1 MESVPPAQETWP
13 TMAKNVFATL
23 ASPRSESDANNHAS
37 QINWLMKTEFATHAQ
52 STKSSPTENVP
63 AEPTTSEMP
72 VLEDANFHVEPIN
85 LPTKEDAPNAHWTF
99 NTDLKS
105 VDVPAL
111 MDSIST
117 TTEFVKR
124 SSWPQ
129 SHAMLDFSL
138 TAARDALPVQ
148 LAARPVQAP
157 LSVLHVS
164 KMASQSSEEPVKL
177 NAVMDLSPEPNNAM
191 IRTPPET
198 MVAQLPA
205 PSNLCGPAL
214 ANHQSVPTTVQLFAE
229 TEELRREK
237 NAMMETLSMETAAQT
252 DAKKKLQ
259 LHQTVETL
267 SQPQRDWA

>member
-1 MESVPPAQETWP
+1 M
-13 TMAKNVFATL
+13 
-23 ASPRSESDANNHAS
+23 
-37 QINWLMKTEFATHAQ
+37 
-52 STKSSPTENVP
+52 
-63 AEPTTSEMP
+63 
-72 VLEDANFHVEPIN
+72 
-85 LPTKEDAPNAHWTF
+85 
-99 NTDLKS
+99 
-105 VDVPAL
+105 DVPAL

-138 TAARDALPVQ
+138 TAARDALPAQ
-148 LAARPVQAP
+148 LAAGPVQAP

-267 SQPQRDWA
+267 SQPQRD